1 VNQRP
6 DHMRNN
12 NNRNR
17 NNNNN
22 NNRNR
27 NNNNRGGGGGQRNN
41 GMNDARARG
50 NAQQLLEKYKNMARD
65 AAQNGDRVLAEY
77 YMQFA
82 DHYFRVFSEYRA
94 RFEEQ
99 RVQEQRAN
107 GTFDENEN
115 RNSHDDDIEGVD
127 SVDLAQPSG
136 FGPATAVQSFG
147 ADAAPTATISTASI
161 DETVVSDTS
170 APHQAADAE
179 LEDTDA
185 APRNRNRRGRG
196 RARRPESENNQSE
209 NNAAATKSAPVEAG
223 GE

>member
-115 RNSHDDDIEGVD
+115 RNTHDEEIEGVD
-127 SVDLAQPSG
+127 SVNLAQPSG

-147 ADAAPTATISTASI
+147 ADAAPGATISSAVI
-161 DETVVSDTS
+161 DETVASENS
-170 APHQAADAE
+170 ASHEAAE
-179 LEDTDA
+179 TEDGDA

-196 RARRPESENNQSE
+196 RARRPDAENNTE
-209 NNAAATKSAPVEAG
+209 ANEAAPADAS

>member
-1 VNQRP
+1 
-6 DHMRNN
+6 
-12 NNRNR
+12 
-17 NNNNN
+17 
-22 NNRNR
+22 
-27 NNNNRGGGGGQRNN
+27 
-41 GMNDARARG
+41 
-50 NAQQLLEKYKNMARD
+50 
-65 AAQNGDRVLAEY
+65 LAEY

-147 ADAAPTATISTASI
+147 ADAAPTATISSAGI
-161 DETVVSDTS
+161 DDAVVSDTS
-170 APHQAADAE
+170 ATHQTADAE
-179 LEDTDA
+179 SEDADA

-196 RARRPESENNQSE
+196 RARRPDSETNLDTNE
-209 NNAAATKSAPVEAG
+209 AVPADAG